1 MRYFLNII
9 LLYLKKIYK
18 ILAKRLTKEQK
29 EKIIGSFSSGKTVD
43 ELSKEYNCTKLTIS
57 RNLKRNFGDKEFKIL
72 DDKNKAV
79 KQTLDNQEFNSNI
92 NESSANKLNINKDT
106 LEADFSKELK
116 NDEEFSFSQFVE
128 VTPLISDIE
137 NAPQQ
142 DFSSIPL
149 SEVDFP
155 KIVYMIV
162 DKNIDLITKLL
173 KEYPQWDF
181 LSLNDLN
188 RKTIEIH
195 FDLKIAKRSCNKEQ
209 KVIKVPNT
217 DVFRIVSPFLIN
229 RGITRIV
236 CSEQLIAL

>member
-1 MRYFLNII
+1 LRYFLNII

-142 DFSSIPL
+142 DFSS
-149 SEVDFP
+149 
-155 KIVYMIV
+155 
-162 DKNIDLITKLL
+162 
-173 KEYPQWDF
+173 
-181 LSLNDLN
+181 
-188 RKTIEIH
+188 
-195 FDLKIAKRSCNKEQ
+195 
-209 KVIKVPNT
+209 
-217 DVFRIVSPFLIN
+217 
-229 RGITRIV
+229 
-236 CSEQLIAL
+236 